1 MKFSEI
7 INIVEQAS
15 EKFGVLNDKFYT
27 NPKIAKMCIKQLNL
41 SKYDRIIEPSAGSG
55 SFSKQIPNCEAYDLV
70 PEDGSIKK
78 QDFLEFKADKGNIL
92 VIGNPPFGHANDLT
106 LKFIKKAAEFA
117 RTIAFIVPSSCRK
130 QTFINKLPPNVHV
143 RKVVELPKNSF
154 LINGDKKY
162 DVNCCFMIFD
172 IRKRVREAP
181 AIETTN
187 DFKFTN
193 KENGDFCILRKGWKT
208 GRVLSPDSKI
218 SEKSRAYIK
227 SNINP
232 ELLKKRIAT
241 LTFPEAAYVLG
252 SDSLSQQEFI
262 HAYNLKYRKAASV
275 RGEYEF

>member
-1 MKFSEI
+1 MNFNEV

-15 EKFGVLNDKFYT
+15 ERFGVTNDKFYT
-27 NPKIAKMCIKQLNL
+27 NPKIAKMCIQQLNL
-41 SKYDRIIEPSAGSG
+41 KAYDRIIEPSAGNG

-70 PEDGSIKK
+70 PEDNSIKK

-130 QTFINKLPPNVHV
+130 QIFINKLPPNVHV
-143 RKVVELPKNSF
+143 RRVVELPKNSF

-172 IRKRVREAP
+172 IKKTARKAP
-181 AIETTN
+181 IPETTN
-187 DFKFTN
+187 DFKFVGKN
-193 KENGDFCILRKGWKT
+193 EGDFSILRKGWKT
-208 GRVLSPDSKI
+208 GRVLPPDSKI

-232 ELLKKRIAT
+232 DKLKKRIAT
-241 LTFPEAAYVLG
+241 LTFPEASYVLG
-252 SDSLSQQEFI
+252 SDSLTQQEFI
-262 HAYNLKYRKAASV
+262 HAYNLKYGKAASV
-275 RGEYEF
+275 RSE